1 MTKITISVPDD
12 LPEGEKRRSI
22 ESEVETKLSKHEEEA
37 RLNDY
42 LRDLYHKASKDTGK
56 EIESTDDGCAR
67 TLFSETRAAEVQ

>member
-1 MTKITISVPDD
+1 MFCVTDRFHPNTCDFLMTNITISVPDD

-42 LRDLYHKASKDTGK
+42 LRELYQKV
-56 EIESTDDGCAR
+56 E
-67 TLFSETRAAEVQ
+67 Q